1 MFCLHVYNLFRLKYL
16 FALALIISQ
25 AACSGGGTGDADAVA
40 GAGAG
45 AGIETLNIMGLSW
58 TAPSA
63 REDGSS
69 LSLSE
74 IASYHIYYGSE
85 PGDYQNQIDIDDPTA
100 KSAQVEALP
109 SGTYYVVLTAI
120 DMDGRES
127 LYTPE
132 IIINL

>member
-1 MFCLHVYNLFRLKYL
+1 MFCLHVYSLFRLKYL
-16 FALALIISQ
+16 FVLALIISQ
-25 AACSGGGTGDADAVA
+25 AACSGGGAGNSDAA
-40 GAGAG
+40 

-63 REDGSS
+63 REDGSP
-69 LSLSE
+69 LQLSE
-74 IASYHIYYGSE
+74 IASYHIYYGSK

-132 IIINL
+132 IVINL

>member
-1 MFCLHVYNLFRLKYL
+1 MFRLHIYNFSRLKYL
-16 FALALIISQ
+16 LALALIIAQ
-25 AACSGGGTGDADAVA
+25 AACSGGGAGDTPDAA
-40 GAGAG
+40 
-45 AGIETLNIMGLSW
+45 AGIETLNIMGLTW

-63 REDGSS
+63 REDGSP
-69 LSLSE
+69 LALSE
-74 IASYHIYYGSE
+74 IASYHIYYGIE
-85 PGDYQNQIDIDDPTA
+85 PGDYQNEIDIDDPSA

-132 IIINL
+132 IVINL